1 MHHRSRSM
9 SRTVSFAIFA
19 GVALLFTAGVHY
31 YIWARL
37 VRDVALPPLAHR
49 VLTLLVIALFASVP
63 VALWLGRRA
72 GADAWRPIL
81 LALWAWTG
89 FMFLLLLL
97 LGATDLG
104 RLVSGLVA
112 RLAIEEPPADPER
125 RLTLSRI
132 LGGSVALVAGGMG
145 AAAVRSGL
153 GELVI
158 REVKVELGRL
168 PRALSGTTIVQ
179 LTDLHVGP
187 TIRRDFVQ
195 QVVERTN
202 ALEPDL
208 IAITGDLVDGSVEE
222 LREHV
227 APLARLR
234 AKHGVFFVTGNHEY
248 YSGVTEWCAELTRLG
263 IRVLRNER
271 VEVRDQGAV
280 FDLAGVDDYSSGRF
294 GKKPDLE
301 RALGNRDPDRE
312 LVLLAHQPKHILD
325 AEPYG
330 VGLQLSGHTHGG
342 QLWPWNYLVR
352 LQQPVVSGLARIGQA
367 LVYVSNGTGYWGP
380 PMRLGA
386 PAEIT
391 RVVLLAAKSE
401 LPNNV

>member
-1 MHHRSRSM
+1 M
-9 SRTVSFAIFA
+9 SRTLSFVIFA
-19 GVALLFTAGVHY
+19 GVALLLTAGIHY
-31 YIWARL
+31 YIWVRL
-37 VRDVALPPLAHR
+37 VRDLALPTFAHR
-49 VLTLLVIALFASVP
+49 ALTAMVVGLFASVP
-63 VALWLGRRA
+63 LAVWLGRGA
-72 GADAWRPIL
+72 GADSWRPVL
-81 LALWAWTG
+81 LTLWAWSG
-89 FMFLLLLL
+89 FMFLLLVL

-104 RLVSGLVA
+104 RLVSGLIV
-112 RLAIEEPPADPER
+112 RLATEDPPADPER

-132 LGGSVALVAGGMG
+132 VGGGVALVAGGAG
-145 AAAVRSGL
+145 VVAVRSGL
-153 GELVI
+153 GELVT
-158 REVKVELGRL
+158 REVEVELGRL

-187 TIRRDFVQ
+187 TIRRDFVER
-195 QVVERTN
+195 VVEHSN
-202 ALEPDL
+202 LLEPDL
-208 IAITGDLVDGSVEE
+208 IAITGDLVDGSVDE

-227 APLARLR
+227 APLGRLR

-248 YSGVTEWCAELTRLG
+248 YSGVSQWCAELTRLG

-271 VEVRDQGAV
+271 VEIRDRDAV
-280 FDLAGVDDYSSGRF
+280 FDLAGVDDYSSARF

-301 RALGNRDPDRE
+301 RALGNRDQSRE
-312 LVLLAHQPKHILD
+312 LVLLAHQPRHILE
-325 AEPYG
+325 AERYG

-352 LQQPVVSGLARIGQA
+352 LQQPVVSGLARIGRA

-391 RVVLLAAKSE
+391 RVVLLARAGD
-401 LPNNV
+401 LPNRV